1 VLCTSGSST
10 TFRSEMERN
19 SKDYIKEVKSMPST
33 AWRDEGQG
41 LTEYALLIVGVALF
55 LIVVLVLF
63 GDELVVVYQSII
75 GQLPFSS

>member
-1 VLCTSGSST
+1 
-10 TFRSEMERN
+10 
-19 SKDYIKEVKSMPST
+19 MPST

-41 LTEYALLIVGVALF
+41 LTEYALLIAGVALF

-75 GQLPFSS
+75 SDLPFSS

>member
-1 VLCTSGSST
+1 MHCTSGSST
-10 TFRSEMERN
+10 TPRSEMQRD
-19 SKDYIKEVKSMPST
+19 SRDYIKEVKSMPST

-41 LTEYALLIVGVALF
+41 LTEYALLIAGVALF

-75 GQLPFSS
+75 SDLPFSS